1 MQRLR
6 QSVTDSVSLSTL
18 VHYRAAC
25 EIHISFKGLTTL
37 VTFDE
42 NLPTHKE
49 LVGIELMWTQIYWNA
64 PRSTHTDE
72 L

>member
-18 VHYRAAC
+18 VHYSAAC

-37 VTFDE
+37 VTFDK

-49 LVGIELMWTQIYWNA
+49 LVGIGLMWTQIYWNA